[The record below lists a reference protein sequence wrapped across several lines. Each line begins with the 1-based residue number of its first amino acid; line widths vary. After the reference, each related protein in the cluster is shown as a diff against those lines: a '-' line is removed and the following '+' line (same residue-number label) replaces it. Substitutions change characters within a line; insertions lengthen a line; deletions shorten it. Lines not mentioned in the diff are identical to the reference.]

1 MDICSAEEPFLRLM
15 VDGTVISTRLIGA
28 YNAANVLA
36 AIAVGDYFGIPREE
50 SIAAVESFVP
60 DNERSEMRRTQK
72 NALIFDIGCIQCQS
86 DFYGRGAG
94 QLRAHAWGR
103 GGEAGTRASR
113 RDARARGGLEYEVVD
128 EEGKV
133 AAKNSRSGEGNS
145 PFVWTPTSEALLKY
159 LRAHSVEGRLVL
171 IKGSRSTQMEKVIPA
186 L

>member
-15 VDGTVISTRLIGA
+15 LDGTVISTRLIGA

-72 NALIFDIGCIQCQS
+72 NALIVDAYNANPTSMAAALDNFERMLG
-86 DFYGRGAG
+86 
-94 QLRAHAWGR
+94 GR

-113 RDARARGGLEYEVVD
+113 RDARARGGLEYVVVY

-145 PFVWTPTSEALLKY
+145 PFV
-159 LRAHSVEGRLVL
+159 
-171 IKGSRSTQMEKVIPA
+171 
-186 L
+186 